1 MQTKTPMTT
10 RSAAD
15 ISETDPVTAYALAV
29 LDGSIVAGP
38 YVRGSCKRHID
49 DLING
54 WKRGL
59 VWDVRAALHAITF
72 FPDCLTV
79 EEDNEIVPF
88 YLLDYQIFV
97 VGSIFGWK
105 RRNGFRRF
113 TSAYV
118 EGGKGC
124 GKSPLAAGIGLLM
137 LMADK
142 ELSAQVY
149 SVGAKKDQSRIL
161 FDDAVQIVNNSP
173 QLRKRLQKTGKSI
186 VNSLVYRPTNGVF
199 KPLSS
204 DEKKSGLRVYCALVD
219 ELHEHKTRYSID
231 QMKGGFKGRRQPL
244 VFVITNSGF
253 DKQSICY
260 EWHEDAVGVAE
271 GTRVN
276 DRLFSYVMA
285 LDLTDDPFEP
295 PIANPCWV
303 KTNPGLGVTVQEDYL
318 EAQVHDAITIPGR
331 ENFVRRLNFCEW
343 TDSDVAWM
351 TRATWMATEEELV
364 RYITPKED
372 RLNGGFVDLEPFRGA
387 KCCIGLDLA
396 FSFDLATLSYAFPE
410 GDNLLCFTEYF
421 TPIDTAAEREKNDRV
436 PYTTWINNGLIHGC
450 PGKVIRRS
458 HIGAR
463 LAYIKT
469 VLDIEYAAFDRYA
482 HKDLDQDM
490 ADQGIVMP
498 WIEHPQGFRRGG
510 FLPFP
515 QYRNE
520 KGDKLENPLYMP
532 ESVRQFETRILDG
545 TIRNH
550 PSPVT
555 RWQVSSVIIRDDPA
569 GTGNRVFDKAK
580 SSGRIDGIVSEAMA
594 VGAADMRLPKMNLKG
609 FLNNPV
615 IVSPT

>member
-1 MQTKTPMTT
+1 MQIKPPMTT
-10 RSAAD
+10 PSAAD
-15 ISETDPVTAYALAV
+15 ISESDPVTAYALAV
-29 LDGSIVAGP
+29 LEGTIVAGP

-49 DLING
+49 DILTG

-59 VWDVRAALHAITF
+59 VWDVRAAMHAINF

-79 EEDNEIVPF
+79 EENNEIVPF
-88 YLLDYQIFV
+88 YLLDYQIFI

-105 RRNGFRRF
+105 RKNGFRRF
-113 TSAYV
+113 RSAYV

-124 GKSPLAAGIGLLM
+124 GKSPLAAGIGLYM

-219 ELHEHKTRYSID
+219 ELHEHKSRYSID

-244 VFVITNSGF
+244 VFVITNAGF
-253 DKQSICY
+253 DKTSICY
-260 EWHEDAVGVAE
+260 EWHEDAVAVAE
-271 GTRVN
+271 GLREN
-276 DRLFSYVMA
+276 DRMFSYVMA
-285 LDLTDDPFEP
+285 VDIGDDPLLDRT
-295 PIANPCWV
+295 CWV
-303 KTNPGLGVTVQEDYL
+303 KTNPGLGITIQEDYL
-318 EAQVHDAITIPGR
+318 EAQVDDAIKIPGR
-331 ENFVRRLNFCEW
+331 ENGVRRLNFCEW

-351 TRATWMATEEELV
+351 TRGAWMQTEEELV
-364 RYITPKED
+364 RFITPKED
-372 RLNGGFVDLEPFRGA
+372 RLRGGFADLTPFKGA
-387 KCCIGLDLA
+387 ECFIGLDLA
-396 FSFDLATLSYAFPE
+396 FSFDLAAISYAFPE
-410 GDNLLCFTEYF
+410 GDDRLLCFTEYF
-421 TPIDTAAEREKNDRV
+421 TPQDTAIDREKNDRV
-436 PYTTWINNGLIHGC
+436 PYMQWINQGLIHGC
-450 PGKVIRRS
+450 AGKVIRRS
-458 HIGAR
+458 HIGSR
-463 LAYIKT
+463 LAYAKT
-469 VLDIEYAAFDRYA
+469 VLDVKHVAFDRYA

-490 ADQGIVMP
+490 ADQGVLMP

-515 QYRNE
+515 QFKNE
-520 KGDKLENPLYMP
+520 KGEKLENPLYMP
-532 ESVRQFETRILDG
+532 ESVRQFETRILDVSIS
-545 TIRNH
+545 TQ

-569 GTGNRVFDKAK
+569 GTGNRVFDKLK
-580 SSGRIDGIVSEAMA
+580 SSGRIDGIVAQAMA

-615 IVSPT
+615 IVSPE